1 MAVGIEREGNG
12 AVADDDAIQLA
23 TWARP
28 TGVRQQSVV
37 ADWVISHNQSHD
49 ADQSP
54 VTGPRTGRRWPRR
67 LQGQLRFQ
75 PEDDRLR
82 AGRSGPAQQLAVD
95 IDVNLLVVE
104 AEQVLDL
111 GDFGDRCGV

>member
-1 MAVGIEREGNG
+1 M
-12 AVADDDAIQLA
+12 ADDDAIQLA

-67 LQGQLRFQ
+67 LQDNSDFSLRTIGYA
-75 PEDDRLR
+75 PGA
-82 AGRSGPAQQLAVD
+82 AGRLSSLPST
-95 IDVNLLVVE
+95 
-104 AEQVLDL
+104 
-111 GDFGDRCGV
+111 